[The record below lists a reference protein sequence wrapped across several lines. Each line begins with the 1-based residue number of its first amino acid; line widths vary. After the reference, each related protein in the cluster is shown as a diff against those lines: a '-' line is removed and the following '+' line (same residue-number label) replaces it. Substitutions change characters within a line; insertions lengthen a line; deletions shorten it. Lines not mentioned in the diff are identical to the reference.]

1 MYECANFKY
10 SSAHRIKQYTPSEYT
25 INYLYAP
32 NKVWTI
38 STINQILPFFIDLI
52 QLFFKPDFIRLR

>member
-52 QLFFKPDFIRLR
+52 QLF